1 MPDTISLG
9 RRCRDSSAAE
19 AHLHRHRR
27 LTETAVEDEPLPLV
41 CLTLSWLRR
50 HVGRIDVACEVPQRV
65 AARRWWFVVFHGRR
79 CDCDRPADVAVA
91 RLRRRAGL
99 HDSGPDWRGGSPT
112 RARSDRRD
120 RLERPFDSLT
130 LAQGWASSQRRPGSG
145 QRRSECAAS
154 RRPPKLAIGRTMGA
168 VSSVGGPAEAGH
180 YEVAHSFFSRSSSI
194 RYAWKKSC
202 SARWRNMMNT
212 E

>member
-1 MPDTISLG
+1 MRDYYPRGRSFLKSVSDPQLATPIVLPWSQWIEQAIGRTPGPITLGETIVQVLTHSG
-9 RRCRDSSAAE
+9 
-19 AHLHRHRR
+19 HHR
-27 LTETAVEDEPLPLV
+27 AQ
-41 CLTLSWLRR
+41 
-50 HVGRIDVACEVPQRV
+50 AN
-65 AARRWWFVVFHGRR
+65 
-79 CDCDRPADVAVA
+79 A
-91 RLRRRAGL
+91 RLRALGAEPPL
-99 HDSGPDWRGGSPT
+99 IDYIGWLW
-112 RARSDRRD
+112 
-120 RLERPFDSLT
+120 LERPAPAWPFDSLT